1 MPPSVCPLR
10 YDPFGMPPSAPRSR
24 VQKALDD
31 LHMGPREQVAA
42 PWALLH
48 PLSLIPYPCAAP
60 PLLLYYCRLAPPIP
74 FDPAGR
80 VCRQVHG
87 AWLRARGPHARFAF
101 LRGGGRGHQGA
112 DAPCSNDPP
121 IWPGR
126 LASSW
131 PLVPREGRLTPLLI
145 WRGLSPAGAASAPC
159 QEGGRAPRRRRR
171 ARYERSARDG
181 GGAGRRG
188 VL

>member
-60 PLLLYYCRLAPPIP
+60 PLLLS
-74 FDPAGR
+74 
-80 VCRQVHG
+80 V
-87 AWLRARGPHARFAF
+87 RAV
-101 LRGGGRGHQGA
+101 LLS
-112 DAPCSNDPP
+112 C
-121 IWPGR
+121 W
-126 LASSW
+126 
-131 PLVPREGRLTPLLI
+131 LLI
-145 WRGLSPAGAASAPC
+145 EAHPPWT
-159 QEGGRAPRRRRR
+159 
-171 ARYERSARDG
+171 Y
-181 GGAGRRG
+181 
-188 VL
+188 